1 MIIRFAHPRVRWFG
15 QRNIVGMCL
24 GVLLMLGTLQAAEL
38 DDARGNFRTG
48 KYEQVISAA
57 EDALAAGTAAENW
70 HLLRIESL
78 MALGR
83 YPEADRALS
92 EALTK
97 EASSIR
103 LRMLGRDVLRSNG
116 RAEEGLEMVKAVRV
130 LVSSQP
136 WTYRDPVN
144 LVTFGRA
151 ALVLGADAKD
161 VLDRIY
167 ALAERSTPLPRELYL
182 AKGELAL
189 AKHDYPLA
197 ASTYGEG
204 VKQFPDDADLHYGL
218 ARAYENGDR
227 GAMLISLE
235 VALRCNPRH
244 VPSLLLSAEHRIAAE
259 DYREAETHLSDARD
273 VNPAS
278 PEAWAFQAAIA
289 HLKSQLEGERIS
301 RQEALRH
308 WPTNPRVD
316 YLIGRTLSQKYR
328 FAEGAA
334 YQRQALGFDAEFLP
348 AKSQLASDLLRMG
361 QDLEGWSLIQQV
373 HARDGYDV
381 EAFNLVTLSDTLSKY
396 TTLSNED
403 FIVRMTSHEAAVYG
417 PRVMALL
424 MRAKE
429 QLVDKYGAELER
441 PTIVEIFADQRDFAV
456 RTFGVPD
463 VPGYLGVCFGRVV
476 TANSPATT
484 GSQSVNWEAVLW
496 HEFCHVV
503 TLQLTKNKMPRWL
516 SEGISVYEERLASP
530 VWGEQMNPRYRDMIL
545 AGQLTPVSRLSS
557 AFLAPRSPLHLQFA
571 YFQSS
576 LVVEFIVERFGLDAL
591 KAILIDLREGEDI
604 NRTIASR
611 TTQMANVEREFSLYA
626 KARAEALGAG
636 LDWEK
641 PSAESVADPVAF
653 SRWAKSNPGN
663 YWAIMWEARERA
675 ARKEW
680 EGVKTLLRPVI
691 EKYPFQPGNDSAYR
705 LLAEAHRSLGDTAGE
720 RAVLSDFAEV
730 DGGAVD
736 VYLRLME
743 LAEAEADWPE
753 VARNAQ
759 RFLAVNPLV
768 APPYR
773 RLGQASAEIGDLT
786 IAIDAYRVLL
796 ELNPT
801 DPADVH
807 FHLARWL
814 HQHGDAGE
822 ARRHTLRALE
832 EAPRFRE
839 ALQLLQTL
847 VRQSAVRASAAV
859 PEPASSVLT
868 LPQPPPLSL

>member
-1 MIIRFAHPRVRWFG
+1 MMIRFAHPRVRWFC
-15 QRNIVGMCL
+15 QRNIVGMFL
-24 GVLLMLGTLQAAEL
+24 GVLMMAGTLRSAEL
-38 DDARGNFRTG
+38 DDARVEFRSG
-48 KYEQVISAA
+48 KYEQVIARA
-57 EDALAAGTAAENW
+57 EIALAAGVAGESW
-70 HLLRIESL
+70 HLLRLESL
-78 MALGR
+78 LALGR
-83 YPEADRALS
+83 YPEAERALS

-103 LRMLGRDVLRSNG
+103 VRMLGRDVLRSNG
-116 RAEEGLEMVKAVRV
+116 RAEEAFEMVKAVRV

-136 WTYRDPVN
+136 WAYRDPVN

-151 ALVLGADAKD
+151 ALALGADAKD

-167 ALAERSTPLPRELYL
+167 ALAERSSPLPRELYL

-189 AKHDYPLA
+189 SKHDYPLA
-197 ASTYGEG
+197 ASNFREG
-204 VKQFPDDADLHYGL
+204 VKQFPDDADMHYGL

-235 VALRCNPRH
+235 VALRSNPRH
-244 VPSLLLSAEHRIAAE
+244 VPSLLLSVEHRIAAE
-259 DYREAETHLSDARD
+259 DYREAETLLSTARD

-289 HLKSQLEGERIS
+289 HLKNQPEGERIS
-301 RQEALRH
+301 RQEALRY

-316 YLIGRTLSQKYR
+316 HLIGRTLSQKYR
-328 FAEGAA
+328 FTEGAA
-334 YQRQALGFDAEFLP
+334 YQRQALGFDPEYLP
-348 AKSQLASDLLRMG
+348 AKSQLASDLLRLG
-361 QDLEGWSLIQQV
+361 QDREGWSLIQQV

-381 EAFNLVTLSDTLSKY
+381 EAFNLVTLSDTLGKY

-403 FIVRMTSHEAAVYG
+403 FLVRMTSHEAAVYG

-516 SEGISVYEERLASP
+516 SEGISVYEERQASP

-576 LVVEFIVERFGLDAL
+576 LVVEFIVERFGLEAL
-591 KAILIDLREGEDI
+591 KAILLDLREGEDI
-604 NRTIASR
+604 NRAIASR
-611 TTQMANVEREFSLYA
+611 TTQMANIEREFSIYA

-636 LDWEK
+636 LDWDK
-641 PSAESVADPVAF
+641 PAAESVADPVAF
-653 SRWAKSNPGN
+653 RGWARANPGN

-691 EKYPFQPGNDSAYR
+691 EKYPLQPGNDSAYR

-720 RAVLSDFAEV
+720 RAVLAAFAEV

-743 LAEAEADWPE
+743 LAEAESDWPE

-773 RLGQASAEIGDLT
+773 RLGQASAETGDLT
-786 IAIDAYRVLL
+786 VAIDAYRVLL

-814 HQHGDAGE
+814 HRQGDAE
-822 ARRHTLRALE
+822 AARRHALRALE

-839 ALQLLQTL
+839 ALQLLQSL
-847 VRQSAVRASAAV
+847 VRQAAADAPAVT
-859 PEPASSVLT
+859 PEPAPSVLAA
-868 LPQPPPLSL
+868 PQSPLLSL